1 MGFAKRRVKVLN
13 MDANLQAW
21 ALPRIM
27 RLLPLDDDSLVEVLT
42 YATSLSKA
50 EGAEHLKNIL
60 GDSPAALEFISSFS
74 SRRRDPSPVPAPSSP
89 QVNVQDSDGVPR
101 SRKQGLKKSKP
112 PLHAP
117 GPVRQPAD
125 YGNIGGGYQ
134 KNASPDALQLPKV
147 TQGGR
152 ASPSSG
158 TSRDASPMGS
168 PARLPPSAAGS
179 LISDFMPN
187 VRSKQSKAKHH
198 SPQPSLSQSASGTS
212 SPRLHPKSKDA
223 TTTSSISDLTSAI
236 AALELSTNPSLSS
249 SSPRKCN
256 CNATLHPLF
265 APAPNCVSCGKI
277 ICALEGLQPCSF
289 CGSAILSQH
298 DVQNMIRSL
307 REERGAERTAAHNA
321 GVATSRSG
329 THTPT
334 PHLYSGGAGTRTPDS
349 GASDSE
355 SAQLARQHRD
365 KLLNYQSQNA
375 QRTKIHDEAADF
387 DTSIDGGKG
396 MQWMSAVQRA
406 AALKKQQ
413 KYMKEMEEQSKPE
426 WERTK
431 NVVSLGFKN
440 GKLVKNYRK
449 APRRDVA
456 EDVEGVGDDEEV
468 GEGVDVDV
476 DGGAGGGDAGARGK
490 FSDNPLLKGGGL
502 IRPVWK
508 PKDGG
513 EDKGKG
519 KEIDSTRERKS
530 LWRRVQDDNE
540 DNEQWILD
548 GGLRGYG
555 TESRIMEDGSQQEH
569 G

>member
-1 MGFAKRRVKVLN
+1 
-13 MDANLQAW
+13 MDVDIQAW
-21 ALPRIM
+21 ALPRIK

-42 YATSLSKA
+42 HATSLSKA

-60 GDSPAALEFISSFS
+60 GDSSAALEFISSFS
-74 SRRRDPSPVPAPSSP
+74 SRRRDPSPGPASSSP
-89 QVNVQDSDGVPR
+89 QVNVQSSDGVPR
-101 SRKQGLKKSKP
+101 AQKPGARKSKP
-112 PLHAP
+112 PLHAA
-117 GPVRQPAD
+117 GPVRQPD
-125 YGNIGGGYQ
+125 GYGNVGAGYQ
-134 KNASPDALQLPKV
+134 KSASPDALQLPKV

-152 ASPSSG
+152 TSPSSG
-158 TSRDASPMGS
+158 TSRDVSPMGNL
-168 PARLPPSAAGS
+168 ARLPPSAAGS

-187 VRSKQSKAKHH
+187 VRSKQSKPKHH
-198 SPQPSLSQSASGTS
+198 SPQLSTSQPTSATS
-212 SPRLHPKSKDA
+212 SPRLHPKGKD
-223 TTTSSISDLTSAI
+223 TSITSSISDLTSAI
-236 AALELSTNPSLSS
+236 ATLELSTNPSLSTS
-249 SSPRKCN
+249 TSRKCN

-289 CGSAILSQH
+289 CGSAILSPT

-307 REERGAERTAAHNA
+307 REERGVERTVAHNA
-321 GVATSRSG
+321 GVASSRSG

-334 PHLYSGGAGTRTPDS
+334 PHLYSGGAGTHTPES
-349 GASDSE
+349 GASGDEAAS
-355 SAQLARQHRD
+355 LARQHRD

-387 DTSIDGGKG
+387 DTQLDGGKG

-413 KYMKEMEEQSKPE
+413 KYLKEMEENSKPE

-440 GKLVKNYRK
+440 GKLVKSYGK
-449 APRRDVA
+449 APRREVA
-456 EDVEGVGDDEEV
+456 EVAAEMEGGDESDDVGD
-468 GEGVDVDV
+468 GVDGEV
-476 DGGAGGGDAGARGK
+476 AGDASGSSAAGKGKGK

-508 PKDGG
+508 PKDGIVD
-513 EDKGKG
+513 EKGKG
-519 KEIDSTRERKS
+519 RVEDSTRKRKS

-540 DNEQWILD
+540 DNNRKALKE
-548 GGLRGYG
+548 
-555 TESRIMEDGSQQEH
+555 
-569 G
+569 